1 MTQTLKKIGISIAVV
16 SVMTTSSFAFFGF
29 DDFDGAKE
37 YTQIAGWI
45 DQADRWRD
53 HLKKIKEDIASKT
66 GIRHIISFEQEM
78 KQLTD
83 FMDKYSLDFMS
94 LSDEIID
101 KPKSQVGLA
110 AKKLFEKYNVFDNC
124 NYKYMSED
132 EKKICKGKMIRNV
145 QEIATYQLTTSKLK
159 KIVDNLKELSKKRVN
174 SKDIKESTDV
184 NNAIQMQLV
193 QLQLIKTQL
202 DMMESQN
209 RARERIDAIRSQQR
223 YDKTIE
229 NTYKQSYKQ

>member
-1 MTQTLKKIGISIAVV
+1 MKHILKKIGISIAAV
-16 SVMTTSSFAFFGF
+16 SVITTSSFALLGF

-37 YTQIAGWI
+37 WTQLAGWAA
-45 DQADRWRD
+45 QADRWKE
-53 HLKKIKEDIASKT
+53 HFKKIKNDIASKT
-66 GIRHIISFEQEM
+66 GIRNIIGFDREM

-94 LSDEIID
+94 LSDEIIN

-124 NYKYMSED
+124 SYKYMSDD
-132 EKKICKGKMIRNV
+132 EKKMCKSKMIRNV

-159 KIVDNLKELSKKRVN
+159 KIVDNLKQLSHKREN
-174 SKDIKESTDV
+174 STDIKESADI

-209 RARERIDAIRSQQR
+209 RARERIDAIRSQQ
-223 YDKTIE
+223 IFE
-229 NTYKQSYKQ
+229 KQQKKFY